1 MQKLNIGI
9 NGFGRIGR
17 TLFRLLQAH
26 ENLNVVAINDLAD
39 TRTLSHLLKYDS
51 IHGTSPLDIS
61 HDEEHII
68 VNGNAICLSNES
80 HPSKIN
86 WSTKAIDVVVECTG
100 KFKDRDT
107 LSFHIKNG
115 AKKVILSVPPTEDD
129 IKMIVFGINEN
140 TSSNQKGVMILLPD
154 WEMTATSSNALNYLQ
169 KILPSQGWTTI
180 TIQPP
185 GRPIGYPSSILNLT
199 QQVEENNKL
208 LEECQEN
215 IALIMNAV
223 MEKAKDYPGI
233 FVVVSKGSH
242 AILLA
247 NLYSNGTLESP
258 SAMVMLSGYMNTG
271 ADSMAFAKTLATSE
285 FPVLDLFLSRDHQ
298 LASSDSKIRKAQAT
312 KEMKV
317 YYRQTQ
323 LHNNQIGF
331 YPEKKLLRSI
341 NGWLKSIGW

>member
-1 MQKLNIGI
+1 M
-9 NGFGRIGR
+9 
-17 TLFRLLQAH
+17 LFRLLASLIILFLLTFSPFYSYSVPFQEES
-26 ENLNVVAINDLAD
+26 ENKETVKEETEDKPAETQKPIIIKRPEIFAPVDSLKQKEQD
-39 TRTLSHLLKYDS
+39 LSHY
-51 IHGTSPLDIS
+51 
-61 HDEEHII
+61 
-68 VNGNAICLSNES
+68 LSS
-80 HPSKIN
+80 DKVIPML
-86 WSTKAIDVVVECTG
+86 A
-100 KFKDRDT
+100 
-107 LSFHIKNG
+107 G
-115 AKKVILSVPPTEDD
+115 AKEFIT
-129 IKMIVFGINEN
+129 IINEN
-140 TSSNQKGVMILLPD
+140 TANNQKGVMILLPD

-185 GRPIGYPSSILNLT
+185 GRPIGYPSSVLNLT

-298 LASSDSKIRKAQAT
+298 LATTDSMIRKAQAT
-312 KEMKV
+312 KEMKE
-317 YYRQTQ
+317 YYRQAQ

-331 YPEKKLLRSI
+331 YPEKQLLRSI

>member
-1 MQKLNIGI
+1 M
-9 NGFGRIGR
+9 
-17 TLFRLLQAH
+17 LFRLLASLIIFCLFTFNSVYSYGFPFQEES
-26 ENLNVVAINDLAD
+26 ENKEPVKEEVEDKPAETQKAIIIKRPDIFAPVDALKQKEQD
-39 TRTLSHLLKYDS
+39 LSHYL
-51 IHGTSPLDIS
+51 TSD
-61 HDEEHII
+61 
-68 VNGNAICLSNES
+68 
-80 HPSKIN
+80 
-86 WSTKAIDVVVECTG
+86 
-100 KFKDRDT
+100 
-107 LSFHIKNG
+107 
-115 AKKVILSVPPTEDD
+115 KVIPMLAGANEFIT
-129 IKMIVFGINEN
+129 IINEN
-140 TSSNQKGVMILLPD
+140 TASNQKGVMILLPD

-169 KILPSQGWTTI
+169 QILPSQGWTTI
-180 TIQPP
+180 AIQPP
-185 GRPIGYPSSILNLT
+185 GRPIGYPSSALNLT
-199 QQVEENNKL
+199 QQVEENKKL

-215 IALIMNAV
+215 ITLIMNAV

-242 AILLA
+242 ANLLA

-258 SAMVMLSGYMNTG
+258 SAMVMLSGYMNTT
-271 ADSMAFAKTLATSE
+271 ADSLAFAKTLATSE

>member
-1 MQKLNIGI
+1 M
-9 NGFGRIGR
+9 
-17 TLFRLLQAH
+17 LFRLLASLIIFCLITFSSVYSYGFPFQEES
-26 ENLNVVAINDLAD
+26 ENKEPVKEGVEDKPAETKKAIIIKRPDIFAPVDSLKQKEQD
-39 TRTLSHLLKYDS
+39 LSHYL
-51 IHGTSPLDIS
+51 TSDKVIPML
-61 HDEEHII
+61 
-68 VNGNAICLSNES
+68 A
-80 HPSKIN
+80 
-86 WSTKAIDVVVECTG
+86 
-100 KFKDRDT
+100 
-107 LSFHIKNG
+107 G
-115 AKKVILSVPPTEDD
+115 AKEFIT
-129 IKMIVFGINEN
+129 IINEN
-140 TSSNQKGVMILLPD
+140 TASNQKGVMILLPD

-169 KILPSQGWTTI
+169 QILPSQGWTTI
-180 TIQPP
+180 AIQPP
-185 GRPIGYPSSILNLT
+185 GRPIGYPSSALNLT
-199 QQVEENNKL
+199 KQVEENKKL

-215 IALIMNAV
+215 ITLIMNAV

-298 LASSDSKIRKAQAT
+298 LATTDSMIRKAQAT

-317 YYRQTQ
+317 YYRQAQ

-331 YPEKKLLRSI
+331 YPEKQLLRSI

>member
-1 MQKLNIGI
+1 M
-9 NGFGRIGR
+9 
-17 TLFRLLQAH
+17 LFRLLASLIIFCLFTFSSVYSYGFAFQEES
-26 ENLNVVAINDLAD
+26 ENKEPV
-39 TRTLSHLLKYDS
+39 K
-51 IHGTSPLDIS
+51 
-61 HDEEHII
+61 EE
-68 VNGNAICLSNES
+68 VEDKPAET
-80 HPSKIN
+80 
-86 WSTKAIDVVVECTG
+86 TKAIIIKRPDIFAPVDALKQKEQ
-100 KFKDRDT
+100 D
-107 LSFHIKNG
+107 LSHYLTSDKVIPMLAG
-115 AKKVILSVPPTEDD
+115 AKEFIT
-129 IKMIVFGINEN
+129 IINEN
-140 TSSNQKGVMILLPD
+140 TASNQKGVMILLPD

-169 KILPSQGWTTI
+169 QILPSQGWSTI
-180 TIQPP
+180 AIQPP
-185 GRPIGYPSSILNLT
+185 GRPIGYPSSALNLT
-199 QQVEENNKL
+199 QQVEENQKL

-215 IALIMNAV
+215 ITLIMNAV

-242 AILLA
+242 ANLLA
-247 NLYSNGTLESP
+247 NLYSTGTLESP
-258 SAMVMLSGYMNTG
+258 SAMVMLSGYMNTT
-271 ADSMAFAKTLATSE
+271 ADSLAFAKTLAASE